1 MKEKCRSITF
11 AWWLRLPWEWL
22 IRRQGRTAKGT
33 RAAEKE
39 SSTKDFNYI
48 IISIIRWTLNFNG
61 TSLVAEWCI
70 ALSLFH
76 LFLSSIPLFL
86 SNTHIHT
93 HTLSYSLSPLYSRWI
108 NVYSRE
114 ITFLI
119 DLDFTRLT
127 KLSLDARVSLRRV
140 RKCSNWLEK
149 LAALTQRN
157 FLTF

>member
-11 AWWLRLPWEWL
+11 ARWLRLPWEWL

-33 RAAEKE
+33 RATEKE

-61 TSLVAEWCI
+61 TSLVAERCI

-76 LFLSSIPLFL
+76 LFLDSPLSL
-86 SNTHIHT
+86 SLSLCHTHT

-119 DLDFTRLT
+119 DLDFSRLT
-127 KLSLDARVSLRRV
+127 KLSLDARASLRRA
-140 RKCSNWLEK
+140 RKCSNWLKK
-149 LAALTQRN
+149 LAALIQRN
-157 FLTF
+157 F